1 MAVQLVP
8 IVIYVGGR
16 AVVRMV
22 SQSIAHK
29 YIKDGIAKKL
39 TKNLWTKGME
49 IFKHN
54 KSGKF
59 KKVTQTEKNKILES
73 VNIKPTKITPKK
85 IKIKQEPNPWK
96 GIRKN
101 ETIEQFLARKAK
113 DSKTILPKETKKII
127 ENIKKARAK
136 DKTIVKATET
146 EKAKTLIQAAKAD
159 KLPAPI
165 SQVKETLAKG
175 TKVEAPVVKGGGVW
189 ETAKKA
195 MKVAGYVFGG
205 LTAGGI
211 LFYHLRDKDKDPD
224 QKVVVD
230 LPNEVTT
237 AVDKTKTQVIPETV
251 IPSKEMVH
259 APTFESTDP
268 LVKKLQNLD
277 EKDFEIITPDNTV
290 IKDIKIPIPGFSN
303 VVTDTGK

>member
-1 MAVQLVP
+1 MAIQLVP

-22 SQSIAHK
+22 SQALARK
-29 YIKDGIAKKL
+29 YIKDGIAQKL

-49 IFKHN
+49 IFKHG

-59 KKVTQTEKNKILES
+59 EKVTQTEKNKILES

-85 IKIKQEPNPWK
+85 IKIKQESNPWK

-101 ETIEQFLARKAK
+101 ETIEQFLARQK
-113 DSKTILPKETKKII
+113 DSKVILPKETRKII
-127 ENIKKARAK
+127 ENVKKARAK
-136 DKTIVKATET
+136 EKIITQATET
-146 EKAKTLIQAAKAD
+146 EKAKTLIQAAKTD
-159 KLPAPI
+159 KLPAPL

-175 TKVEAPVVKGGGVW
+175 TKVKTPVVKGGGVW

-195 MKVAGYVFGG
+195 MKLAGYGFGG

-211 LFYHLRDKDKDPD
+211 LFYSLRDKDKDPD
-224 QKVVVD
+224 QKVVVE

-237 AVDKTKTQVIPETV
+237 AVDKTKTQVIPET
-251 IPSKEMVH
+251 IDTPKE
-259 APTFESTDP
+259 PPFERTDS

-290 IKDIKIPIPGFSN
+290 IKDIKIPIAGFSN

>member
-8 IVIYVGGR
+8 IVIYVGAR

-22 SQSIAHK
+22 SQALARK

-59 KKVTQTEKNKILES
+59 KKVTQTEKNQILES

-85 IKIKQEPNPWK
+85 IK
-96 GIRKN
+96 
-101 ETIEQFLARKAK
+101 
-113 DSKTILPKETKKII
+113 
-127 ENIKKARAK
+127 IKKARAK

-146 EKAKTLIQAAKAD
+146 EKAKTLIQAAKTD

-175 TKVEAPVVKGGGVW
+175 TKVKAPVVKGGGIW

-195 MKVAGYVFGG
+195 MKVAGYGFGG

-211 LFYHLRDKDKDPD
+211 LFYALRDKDKDPD